1 MSVNTVAGGAIALQ
15 TLKTGLQNQKHQIDQ
30 AQQSLTQSL
39 NASDIK
45 GAQKAYETLSKLIQ
59 NGPGG
64 KNNAF
69 GGNKTLQNDFKALGD
84 ALKSGD
90 TNSAQKAFAQF
101 TQDLQSAQ
109 QARNGQQSGG
119 VDSDGDHDNS
129 RAVSGPGLYA

>member
-1 MSVNTVAGGAIALQ
+1 MSVNTVTGGSIALQ
-15 TLKTGLQNQKHQIDQ
+15 TLKTSLQDQKNQLNQ
-30 AQQSLTQSL
+30 AQQSLQQSL
-39 NASDIK
+39 SVGNLD
-45 GAQKAYETLSKLIQ
+45 GAQKAYDTLSKLIQ

-64 KNNAF
+64 KDHAF

-90 TNSAQKAFAQF
+90 ANSAQKAYAQF

-109 QARNGQQSGG
+109 QARQQSSGQ

-129 RAVSGPGLYA
+129 GVSGPGLYA

>member
-1 MSVNTVAGGAIALQ
+1 MSVNTVTGGSIALQ
-15 TLKTGLQNQKHQIDQ
+15 TLKTSLQDQKNQLNQ
-30 AQQSLTQSL
+30 AQQSLQQSL
-39 NASDIK
+39 SVGNLD
-45 GAQKAYETLSKLIQ
+45 GAQKAYDTLSKLIQ

-64 KNNAF
+64 QHGNPF

-90 TNSAQKAFAQF
+90 ANSAQKAYAQF

-109 QARNGQQSGG
+109 QARQQSSGQ

-129 RAVSGPGLYA
+129 GVSGPGLYA